1 MNMTLCWPANRLT
14 VVLTLFAAGMLLVSG
29 CGAKHPLPRSLDTL
43 PESAAASLQV
53 HPSYPFVVRWW
64 EQFDTPEL
72 NRLITRALSHNFS
85 IRQARAR
92 LEQAAALTA
101 AQKAGTLPLVTMEGG
116 YTRTDQ
122 DNDSFTIFSLGPAAA
137 YEVDLWGRINADITA
152 AQLETQASKFDLET
166 AAMTVAAEM
175 ARTWVDLIT
184 AREQLNRVK
193 KQLDLNTT
201 VLNLLELRFE
211 NSMSSAL
218 EILQQREAVAR
229 TQAKIPPLENQ
240 IQQLTSALH
249 LLLGQT
255 PKAGPK
261 ITGDLPDTLPLL
273 PRKGLPANLLAL
285 RPDVRA
291 AGSRLLAADWNETAV
306 RADRLP
312 DLVLTGKFLLQDS
325 VLDGLLENWILTLGS
340 RLVGTVF
347 DGGQQK
353 ALSQQAAAVVKERLA
368 TYEKVVH
375 TAIVEV
381 ETSLAAEKHQTDHIA
396 LLAAQLQAA
405 RQALNEARRRYISG
419 MALFIS
425 FLTEQ
430 LNVQELEIRLLEQKG
445 LLVKNRIALYRALG
459 GDWQSI
465 VFPTQKEAS

>member
-1 MNMTLCWPANRLT
+1 MARFRHASHSAVAAVIFLGL
-14 VVLTLFAAGMLLVSG
+14 VLLASG
-29 CGAKHPLPRSLDTL
+29 CSSKAPDPRSLDMLPDTVSSTL
-43 PESAAASLQV
+43 PRQTE
-53 HPSYPFVVRWW
+53 YPPVSKWW
-64 EQFDTPEL
+64 EQFNSHDL
-72 NRLITRALSHNFS
+72 DRLITRALTHNFS

-101 AQKAGTLPLVTMEGG
+101 AQKAGSLPLVTMEGG
-116 YTRTDQ
+116 YNRTRSDQ
-122 DNDSFTIFSLGPAAA
+122 DSDSLNTFSLGPAAS

-152 AQLETQASKFDLET
+152 VQLETQASGFDLET
-166 AAMTVAAEM
+166 AAMTVAAEVS
-175 ARTWVDLIT
+175 RTWVDLIT
-184 AREQLNRVK
+184 AGEQLNRVR

-218 EILQQREAVAR
+218 DILQQREVVAR

-240 IQQLTSALH
+240 RQQLTAALH

-255 PKAGPK
+255 PNTGPK
-261 ITGDLPDTLPLL
+261 ITGVLPDTLPDL
-273 PRKGLPANLLAL
+273 PQKGLPANLLAL

-291 AGSRLLAADWNETAV
+291 AGSRLVAADWNETAA

-312 DLVLTGKFLLQDS
+312 DLVLTGNFLLRDS

-347 DGGQQK
+347 DGGHQK

-381 ETSLAAEKHQTDHIA
+381 ETSLAAEKHQTEHIA
-396 LLAAQLQAA
+396 QLAAQLQAA
-405 RQALNEARRRYISG
+405 RQALNEARRRYING
-419 MALFIS
+419 LALFIS

-430 LNVQELEIRLLEQKG
+430 LNVQELEIRFLEQKA

-465 VFPTQKEAS
+465 VLPTQKEAS

>member
-1 MNMTLCWPANRLT
+1 MARFRHGSPSAVQAVIFLG
-14 VVLTLFAAGMLLVSG
+14 LFLLASG
-29 CGAKHPLPRSLDTL
+29 CSLKAPDPRNLDMLPDTVSSTL
-43 PESAAASLQV
+43 HRQTE
-53 HPSYPFVVRWW
+53 YPPVSRWW
-64 EQFDTPEL
+64 EQFSSHEL
-72 NRLITRALSHNFS
+72 DQLITLALTHNFS

-101 AQKAGTLPLVTMEGG
+101 AQKAGILPLVTMEGR
-116 YTRTDQ
+116 YTRTRTDQ
-122 DNDSFTIFSLGPAAA
+122 DNDSLNAFSIGPAAA
-137 YEVDLWGRINADITA
+137 YEVDLWGRINAEITA
-152 AQLETQASKFDLET
+152 AQLETQASGFDLET
-166 AAMTVAAEM
+166 AAMTVAAEVS
-175 ARTWVDLIT
+175 RTWVDLIT
-184 AREQLNRVK
+184 TREQLSRVR

-218 EILQQREAVAR
+218 DILQQREVVAR

-240 IQQLTSALH
+240 IQQLNAALH
-249 LLLGQT
+249 LLLGQP

-261 ITGDLPDTLPLL
+261 ITGDLPDILPPL
-273 PRKGLPANLLAL
+273 PQKGLPANLLAL

-291 AGSRLLAADWNETAV
+291 AGSRLLAADWNETAA

-312 DLVLTGKFLLQDS
+312 DLVLTGNFLLQDS

-368 TYEKVVH
+368 TYEKMVH

-381 ETSLAAEKHQTDHIA
+381 QTSLAAEKHQTDHIA

-405 RQALNEARRRYISG
+405 RQALNEARRRYING
-419 MALFIS
+419 LALFIS

-430 LNVQELEIRLLEQKG
+430 LNVQELEIRLLEQKA

-465 VFPTQKEAS
+465 VFPAQKEAS